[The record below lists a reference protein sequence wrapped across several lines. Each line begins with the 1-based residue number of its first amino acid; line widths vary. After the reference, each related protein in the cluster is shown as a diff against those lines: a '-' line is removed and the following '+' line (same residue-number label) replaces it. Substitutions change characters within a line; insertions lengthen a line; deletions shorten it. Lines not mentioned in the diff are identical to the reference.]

1 MNNPH
6 DEKPKKPIGR
16 PPKFKQEI
24 ADEICRRIANS
35 TIGLNKLHEED
46 PKTFPH
52 RSTVLRW
59 LAENEIF
66 RAQYAQAKADQMDYF
81 GEEII
86 KIAYDD
92 SEDVMRKKELPVAG
106 GGKIVVEEENREF
119 VNRSKLKI
127 DTLKWLMSKLAPK
140 KYGDKQEEIERDIT
154 IRVVEE

>member
-1 MNNPH
+1 MSNPH
-6 DEKPKKPIGR
+6 DETPKKPIGR

-24 ADEICRRIANS
+24 ADEICRRIS
-35 TIGLNKLHEED
+35 TSRVGLNKLHEED

-52 RSTVLRW
+52 RTTVLRW
-59 LAENEIF
+59 LAENETF
-66 RAQYAQAKADQMDYF
+66 RTQYAQAKADQMDYF
-81 GEEII
+81 GELIVD
-86 KIAYDD
+86 IAFDD

-106 GGKIVVEEENREF
+106 GGKITVEEENREF

-140 KYGDKQEEIERDIT
+140 KYGDKLEEIDREVI